1 MAEGTRSYSSAL
13 RADQARQTRR
23 RIVDA
28 AAELFAERDYTGTT
42 IDAIA
47 AAAGVSRKT
56 VFDSVGGKAQ
66 LMKLAYD
73 FAIVR

>member
-1 MAEGTRSYSSAL
+1 MYSSAL

-28 AAELFAERDYTGTT
+28 AAAELFAERGYAGTT

-47 AAAGVSRKT
+47 AAAGVSRET
-56 VFDSVGGKAQ
+56 VSTPLAA
-66 LMKLAYD
+66 KLS
-73 FAIVR
+73 